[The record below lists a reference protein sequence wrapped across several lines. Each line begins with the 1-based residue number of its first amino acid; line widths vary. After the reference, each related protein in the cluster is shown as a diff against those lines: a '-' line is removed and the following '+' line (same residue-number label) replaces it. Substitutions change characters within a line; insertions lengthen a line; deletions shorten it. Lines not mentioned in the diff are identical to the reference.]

1 MANQIP
7 IKVMC
12 DGSGNTCGLAQ
23 FTSSDSVAI
32 AAGGTGLTSQ
42 GICEFVQ
49 PGLYAVGC
57 KVTYLGICAGK
68 ADTGVGHD
76 NTYIGYAAG
85 TAVTTGCQHTL
96 IGKDAGTA
104 LTRVVE
110 SIESDSSLQVS
121 TAVGGSDVTT
131 KTSVN
136 RQRTKLQGAEN
147 NVAIFISIMIK

>member
-57 KVTYLGICAGK
+57 QVTYLGICAGK
-68 ADTGVGHD
+68 ADTGVGHLLLLQVVS
-76 NTYIGYAAG
+76 ILSL
-85 TAVTTGCQHTL
+85 VRKQVRRL
-96 IGKDAGTA
+96 Q
-104 LTRVVE
+104 LVVE
-110 SIESDSSLQVS
+110 RPLLVIIQLPH
-121 TAVGGSDVTT
+121 
-131 KTSVN
+131 
-136 RQRTKLQGAEN
+136 
-147 NVAIFISIMIK
+147 

>member
-76 NTYIGYAAG
+76 NTYVGYAAG

-96 IGKDAGTA
+96 IGKDAGSA
-104 LTRVVE
+104 LQLVVKQYLLDITPVKVKHLVWKIHMLVMLLE
-110 SIESDSSLQVS
+110 VQLLQ
-121 TAVGGSDVTT
+121 
-131 KTSVN
+131 
-136 RQRTKLQGAEN
+136 RIIILP
-147 NVAIFISIMIK
+147 